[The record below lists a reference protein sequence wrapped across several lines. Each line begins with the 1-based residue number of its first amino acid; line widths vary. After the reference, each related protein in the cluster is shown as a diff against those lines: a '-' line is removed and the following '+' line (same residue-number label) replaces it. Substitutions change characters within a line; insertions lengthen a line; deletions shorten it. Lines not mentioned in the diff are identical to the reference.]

1 MFHSKSLGLRCT
13 HKLSQA
19 VKQRRNEEGMKYGI
33 YFAYWEKEWDVDQ
46 KKYISKVK
54 DLGFDILEI
63 SCAMLK
69 NISQGELLEIK
80 KMAADAGVE
89 LTAGYGPNAQENL
102 ASADSAVA
110 SHAVV
115 FFTDILKKLEV
126 LDIHTLGGGIYSY
139 WPVDYSKPIDK
150 AGDWERSVK
159 NVRTV
164 GKIAGECGVDYCLEV
179 LNRFEGYLLNTC
191 AECRRFVEQVDVPAV
206 KIMLDTFHMNI
217 EEDSMVEAI
226 LLAGDRLGHF
236 HVGENNRRLPGK
248 GGMPWYE
255 IGSAL
260 RAIGYD
266 KNVVM
271 EPFVRSGGGVGSD
284 IKVWRDLS
292 KGATERE
299 LDRDAAWSVEFL
311 RGAFSGPN
319 SDNSSVLL

>member
-1 MFHSKSLGLRCT
+1 
-13 HKLSQA
+13 
-19 VKQRRNEEGMKYGI
+19 MKYGI
-33 YFAYWEKEWDVDQ
+33 YFAYWEKEWNADQ
-46 KKYISKVK
+46 KSYIFKVK
-54 DLGFDILEI
+54 KLGFDVLEI

-69 NISQGELLEIK
+69 AISTQELMEMK
-80 KMAADAGVE
+80 KMAADAGIT
-89 LTAGYGPNAQENL
+89 LTAGYGPGANENL
-102 ASADSAVA
+102 ASANEDVVKNAVA
-110 SHAVV
+110 
-115 FFTDILKKLEV
+115 FYTDILKKLEI
-126 LDIHTLGGGIYSY
+126 LEIHTLGGGIYSY
-139 WPVDYSKPIDK
+139 WPVDYTRPIDK

-191 AECRRFVEQVDVPAV
+191 AECKVFVEQVDVPAV

-266 KNVVM
+266 KNIVM
-271 EPFVRSGGGVGSD
+271 EPFVRNGGGVGSD

-292 KGATERE
+292 KGATDEM
-299 LDRDAAWSVEFL
+299 LDQDAAASVAFL
-311 RGAFSGPN
+311 KYVFSGPN
-319 SDNSSVLL
+319 SDYGSVLK

>member
-1 MFHSKSLGLRCT
+1 
-13 HKLSQA
+13 
-19 VKQRRNEEGMKYGI
+19 MKYGI
-33 YFAYWEKEWDVDQ
+33 YFAYWEKEWNADQ
-46 KKYISKVK
+46 KSYISKVK
-54 DLGFDILEI
+54 KLGFDVLEI

-69 NISQGELLEIK
+69 AISTQELMEMK
-80 KMAADAGVE
+80 KMAADAGIT
-89 LTAGYGPNAQENL
+89 LTAGYGPGANENL
-102 ASADSAVA
+102 ASANEDIVKNAVA
-110 SHAVV
+110 
-115 FFTDILKKLEV
+115 FYTDILKKLEI
-126 LDIHTLGGGIYSY
+126 LEIHTLGGGIYSY
-139 WPVDYSKPIDK
+139 WPVDYTRPIDK

-191 AECRRFVEQVDVPAV
+191 AECKAFVEQVDVPAV

-266 KNVVM
+266 KNIVM
-271 EPFVRSGGGVGSD
+271 EPFVRNGGGVGSD

-292 KGATERE
+292 KGATDEM
-299 LDRDAAWSVEFL
+299 LDQDAAASVAFL
-311 RGAFSGPN
+311 KNVFSGPN
-319 SDNSSVLL
+319 SDYGSVLK

>member
-1 MFHSKSLGLRCT
+1 
-13 HKLSQA
+13 
-19 VKQRRNEEGMKYGI
+19 MKYGI
-33 YFAYWEKEWDVDQ
+33 YFAYWEKEWNADQ
-46 KKYISKVK
+46 KSYISKVK
-54 DLGFDILEI
+54 KLGFDILEI

-69 NISQGELLEIK
+69 NISREELVEMRD
-80 KMAADAGVE
+80 MARAEGVT
-89 LTAGYGPNAQENL
+89 LTAGYGPGPSENL
-102 ASADSAVA
+102 ASSDEAVVKNAVA
-110 SHAVV
+110 
-115 FFTDILKKLEV
+115 FYTDILKKLEI

-139 WPVDYSKPIDK
+139 WPVDYTKPIDK
-150 AGDWERSVK
+150 EGDWKRSVK

-164 GKIAGECGVDYCLEV
+164 GKIAQECGVDYCLEV

-191 AECRRFVEQVDVPAV
+191 AECRQFVEEVDVPAV

-217 EEDSMVEAI
+217 EEDSMTEAI

-248 GGMPWYE
+248 GNLPWYQ

-271 EPFVRSGGGVGSD
+271 EPFVKSGGKVGSD

-292 KGATERE
+292 MGAATEQ
-299 LDRDAAWSVEFL
+299 LDRDAAASVAFL
-311 RGAFSGPN
+311 RNVFSGPN
-319 SDNSSVLL
+319 SDYKSVLR

>member
-1 MFHSKSLGLRCT
+1 
-13 HKLSQA
+13 
-19 VKQRRNEEGMKYGI
+19 MKYGI
-33 YFAYWEKEWDVDQ
+33 YFAYWEKEWNADQ
-46 KKYISKVK
+46 KSYISKVK
-54 DLGFDILEI
+54 KLGFDVLEI

-69 NISQGELLEIK
+69 EISTQELMEMK
-80 KMAADAGVE
+80 KMAADAGIT
-89 LTAGYGPNAQENL
+89 LTAGYGPGANENL
-102 ASADSAVA
+102 ASANEDVVKNAVA
-110 SHAVV
+110 
-115 FFTDILKKLEV
+115 FYTDILKKLEI

-139 WPVDYSKPIDK
+139 WPVDYTKPIDK

-191 AECRRFVEQVDVPAV
+191 AECKAFVEQVDVPAV

-266 KNVVM
+266 KNIVM
-271 EPFVRSGGGVGSD
+271 EPFVRNGGGVGSD

-292 KGATERE
+292 KGATDEM
-299 LDRDAAWSVEFL
+299 LDQDAAASVAFL
-311 RGAFSGPN
+311 KNVFSGPN
-319 SDNSSVLL
+319 SDYGSVLK

>member
-1 MFHSKSLGLRCT
+1 
-13 HKLSQA
+13 
-19 VKQRRNEEGMKYGI
+19 MKYGI
-33 YFAYWEKEWDVDQ
+33 YFAYWEKEWNADQ
-46 KKYISKVK
+46 KSYISRVK
-54 DLGFDILEI
+54 KLGFDVLEI

-69 NISQGELLEIK
+69 AISTQELMEMK
-80 KMAADAGVE
+80 KMAADAGIT
-89 LTAGYGPNAQENL
+89 LTAGYGPGANENL
-102 ASADSAVA
+102 ASANEDVVKNAVA
-110 SHAVV
+110 
-115 FFTDILKKLEV
+115 FYTDILKKLEI

-139 WPVDYSKPIDK
+139 WPVDYTKPIDK

-191 AECRRFVEQVDVPAV
+191 AECKAFVEQVDVPAV

-266 KNVVM
+266 KNIVM
-271 EPFVRSGGGVGSD
+271 EPFVRNGGGVGSD

-292 KGATERE
+292 KGATDEM
-299 LDRDAAWSVEFL
+299 LDQDAAASVAFL
-311 RGAFSGPN
+311 KNVFSGPN
-319 SDNSSVLL
+319 SDYGSVLK

>member
-1 MFHSKSLGLRCT
+1 
-13 HKLSQA
+13 
-19 VKQRRNEEGMKYGI
+19 MKYGI
-33 YFAYWEKEWDVDQ
+33 YFAYWEKEWNADQ
-46 KKYISKVK
+46 KSYISRVK
-54 DLGFDILEI
+54 KLGFDVLEI

-69 NISQGELLEIK
+69 EISTQELMEMK
-80 KMAADAGVE
+80 KMAADAGIT
-89 LTAGYGPNAQENL
+89 LTAGYGPGANENL
-102 ASADSAVA
+102 ASANEDVVKNAVA
-110 SHAVV
+110 
-115 FFTDILKKLEV
+115 FYTDILKKLEI
-126 LDIHTLGGGIYSY
+126 LEIHTLGGGIYSY
-139 WPVDYSKPIDK
+139 WPVDYTRPIDK

-191 AECRRFVEQVDVPAV
+191 AECKAFVEQVDVPAV

-266 KNVVM
+266 KNIVM
-271 EPFVRSGGGVGSD
+271 EPFVRNGGGVGSD

-292 KGATERE
+292 KGATDEM
-299 LDRDAAWSVEFL
+299 LDQDAAASVAFL
-311 RGAFSGPN
+311 KYVFSGPN
-319 SDNSSVLL
+319 SDYGSVLK

>member
-1 MFHSKSLGLRCT
+1 
-13 HKLSQA
+13 
-19 VKQRRNEEGMKYGI
+19 MKYGI
-33 YFAYWEKEWDVDQ
+33 YFAYWEKEWNADQ
-46 KKYISKVK
+46 KAYISKVK
-54 DLGFDILEI
+54 ELGFDILEI

-69 NISQGELLEIK
+69 NITEAELLEMK
-80 KMAADAGVE
+80 KMAQDAGVM
-89 LTAGYGPNAQENL
+89 LTAGYGPAASENL
-102 ASADSAVA
+102 ASADEGIVQNAIS
-110 SHAVV
+110 
-115 FFTDILKKLEV
+115 FFTDILKKLEI

-159 NVRTV
+159 NVRKV

-191 AECRRFVEQVDVPAV
+191 KECKEFVEQVDVPAV

-217 EEDSMVEAI
+217 EEDSMTEAI
-226 LLAGDRLGHF
+226 LLAGDKLGHF

-248 GGMPWYE
+248 GSMPWYE
-255 IGSAL
+255 IGCAL

-284 IKVWRDLS
+284 IKIWRDLS
-292 KGATERE
+292 KGASAGM
-299 LDRDAAWSVEFL
+299 LDRDAAWSVAFL
-311 RGAFSGPN
+311 RGAFAGPN
-319 SDNSSVLL
+319 SDSTSVLRG

>member
-1 MFHSKSLGLRCT
+1 
-13 HKLSQA
+13 
-19 VKQRRNEEGMKYGI
+19 MKYGI
-33 YFAYWEKEWDVDQ
+33 YFAYWEKEWNADQ
-46 KKYISKVK
+46 KSYISKVK
-54 DLGFDILEI
+54 KLGFDVLEI

-69 NISQGELLEIK
+69 EISTQELMEMK
-80 KMAADAGVE
+80 KMAADAGIT
-89 LTAGYGPNAQENL
+89 LTAGYGPGANENL
-102 ASADSAVA
+102 ASANEDVVKNAVA
-110 SHAVV
+110 
-115 FFTDILKKLEV
+115 FYTDILKKLEI
-126 LDIHTLGGGIYSY
+126 LEIHTLGGGIYSY
-139 WPVDYSKPIDK
+139 WPVDYTKPIDK

-191 AECRRFVEQVDVPAV
+191 AECKAFVEQVDVPAV

-266 KNVVM
+266 KNIVM
-271 EPFVRSGGGVGSD
+271 EPFVRNGGGVGSD

-292 KGATERE
+292 KGATDEM
-299 LDRDAAWSVEFL
+299 LDQDAAASVAFL
-311 RGAFSGPN
+311 KNVFSGPN
-319 SDNSSVLL
+319 SDYGSVLK

>member
-1 MFHSKSLGLRCT
+1 
-13 HKLSQA
+13 
-19 VKQRRNEEGMKYGI
+19 MKYGI
-33 YFAYWEKEWDVDQ
+33 YFAYWEKEWNADQ
-46 KKYISKVK
+46 KSYISKVK
-54 DLGFDILEI
+54 KLGFDILEI

-69 NISQGELLEIK
+69 NISREELVEMRE
-80 KMAADAGVE
+80 MARAEDVT
-89 LTAGYGPNAQENL
+89 LTAGYGPGPSENL
-102 ASADSAVA
+102 ASSDEAVVKNAVA
-110 SHAVV
+110 
-115 FFTDILKKLEV
+115 FYTDILKKLEI

-139 WPVDYSKPIDK
+139 WPVDYTKPIDK
-150 AGDWERSVK
+150 EGDWKRSVK

-164 GKIAGECGVDYCLEV
+164 GKIAQECGVDYCLEV

-191 AECRRFVEQVDVPAV
+191 AECRQFVEEVDVPAV

-217 EEDSMVEAI
+217 EEDSMTEAI

-248 GGMPWYE
+248 GNLPWYQ

-271 EPFVRSGGGVGSD
+271 EPFVKSGGGVGSD

-292 KGATERE
+292 MGADTEQ
-299 LDRDAAWSVEFL
+299 LDRDAAASVAFL
-311 RGAFSGPN
+311 RNVFSGPN
-319 SDNSSVLL
+319 SDYKSVLR

>member
-1 MFHSKSLGLRCT
+1 
-13 HKLSQA
+13 
-19 VKQRRNEEGMKYGI
+19 MKYGI
-33 YFAYWEKEWDVDQ
+33 YFAYWEKEWNADQ
-46 KKYISKVK
+46 KSYISRVK
-54 DLGFDILEI
+54 KLGFDVLEI

-69 NISQGELLEIK
+69 AISTQELMEMK
-80 KMAADAGVE
+80 KMAADAGIT
-89 LTAGYGPNAQENL
+89 LTAGYGPGANENL
-102 ASADSAVA
+102 ASANEDVVKNAVA
-110 SHAVV
+110 
-115 FFTDILKKLEV
+115 FYTDILKKLEI
-126 LDIHTLGGGIYSY
+126 LEIHTLGGGIYSY
-139 WPVDYSKPIDK
+139 WPVDYTKPIDK

-191 AECRRFVEQVDVPAV
+191 AECKAFVEQVDVPAV

-266 KNVVM
+266 KNIVM
-271 EPFVRSGGGVGSD
+271 EPFVRNGGGVGSD

-292 KGATERE
+292 KGATDEM
-299 LDRDAAWSVEFL
+299 LDQDAAASVAFL
-311 RGAFSGPN
+311 KNVFSGPN
-319 SDNSSVLL
+319 SDYGSVLK

>member
-1 MFHSKSLGLRCT
+1 
-13 HKLSQA
+13 
-19 VKQRRNEEGMKYGI
+19 MKYGI
-33 YFAYWEKEWDVDQ
+33 YFAYWEKEWNADQ
-46 KKYISKVK
+46 KSYISKVK
-54 DLGFDILEI
+54 KLGFDVLEI

-69 NISQGELLEIK
+69 AISTQELMEMK
-80 KMAADAGVE
+80 KMAADAGIT
-89 LTAGYGPNAQENL
+89 LTAGYGPGANENL
-102 ASADSAVA
+102 ASANEDIVKNAVA
-110 SHAVV
+110 
-115 FFTDILKKLEV
+115 FYTDILKKLEI
-126 LDIHTLGGGIYSY
+126 LEIHTLGGGIYSY
-139 WPVDYSKPIDK
+139 WPVDYTKPIDK

-191 AECRRFVEQVDVPAV
+191 AECKAFVEQVDVPAV

-266 KNVVM
+266 KNIVM
-271 EPFVRSGGGVGSD
+271 EPFVRNGGGVGSD

-292 KGATERE
+292 KGATDEM
-299 LDRDAAWSVEFL
+299 LDQDAAASVAFL
-311 RGAFSGPN
+311 KNVFSGPN
-319 SDNSSVLL
+319 SDYGSVLK

>member
-1 MFHSKSLGLRCT
+1 
-13 HKLSQA
+13 
-19 VKQRRNEEGMKYGI
+19 MKYGI
-33 YFAYWEKEWDVDQ
+33 YFAYWEKEWNADQ
-46 KKYISKVK
+46 KSYISKVK
-54 DLGFDILEI
+54 KLGFDILEI

-69 NISQGELLEIK
+69 NISREELVEMRD
-80 KMAADAGVE
+80 MARAEGVT
-89 LTAGYGPNAQENL
+89 LTAGYGPGPSENL
-102 ASADSAVA
+102 ASSDEAVVKNAVA
-110 SHAVV
+110 
-115 FFTDILKKLEV
+115 FYTDILKKLEI

-139 WPVDYSKPIDK
+139 WPVDYTKPIDK
-150 AGDWERSVK
+150 EGDWKRSVK

-164 GKIAGECGVDYCLEV
+164 GKIAQACGVDYCLEV

-191 AECRRFVEQVDVPAV
+191 AECRQFVEEVDVPAV

-217 EEDSMVEAI
+217 EEDSMTEAI

-248 GGMPWYE
+248 GNLPWYQ

-271 EPFVRSGGGVGSD
+271 EPFVKSGGKVGSD

-292 KGATERE
+292 MGAATEQ
-299 LDRDAAWSVEFL
+299 LDRDAAASVAFL
-311 RGAFSGPN
+311 RNVFSGPT
-319 SDNSSVLL
+319 SDYKSVLR

>member
-1 MFHSKSLGLRCT
+1 
-13 HKLSQA
+13 
-19 VKQRRNEEGMKYGI
+19 MKYGI
-33 YFAYWEKEWDVDQ
+33 YFAYWEKEWNADQ
-46 KKYISKVK
+46 KNYISKVK
-54 DLGFDILEI
+54 KLGFDILEI

-69 NISQGELLEIK
+69 NISREELVEMRD
-80 KMAADAGVE
+80 MARAEGVT
-89 LTAGYGPNAQENL
+89 LTAGYGPGPSENL
-102 ASADSAVA
+102 ASSDEAVVKNAVA
-110 SHAVV
+110 
-115 FFTDILKKLEV
+115 FYTDILKKLEI

-139 WPVDYSKPIDK
+139 WPVDYTKPIDK
-150 AGDWERSVK
+150 EGDWKRSVK

-164 GKIAGECGVDYCLEV
+164 GKIAQACGVDYCLEV

-191 AECRRFVEQVDVPAV
+191 AECRQFVEEVDVPAV

-217 EEDSMVEAI
+217 EEDSMTEAI

-248 GGMPWYE
+248 GNLPWYQ

-271 EPFVRSGGGVGSD
+271 EPFVKSGGKVGSD

-292 KGATERE
+292 MGAATEQ
-299 LDRDAAWSVEFL
+299 LDRDAAASVAFL
-311 RGAFSGPN
+311 RNVFSGPN
-319 SDNSSVLL
+319 SDYKSVLR